1 LASEHRR
8 EEGVEEKDMAR
19 DTIFRMIGDVKAW
32 MWTAK
37 IVLGRAILVD
47 FNPAI

>member
-1 LASEHRR
+1 VSTDGKK
-8 EEGVEEKDMAR
+8 GVEEKDMAR
-19 DTIFRMIGDVKAW
+19 DTVFGIIGDVKAW

-47 FNPAI
+47 FNSAI